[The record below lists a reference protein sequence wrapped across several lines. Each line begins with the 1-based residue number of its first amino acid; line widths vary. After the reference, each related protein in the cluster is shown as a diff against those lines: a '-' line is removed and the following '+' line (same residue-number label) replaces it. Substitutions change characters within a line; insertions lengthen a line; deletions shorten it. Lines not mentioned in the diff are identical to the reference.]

1 MSEIREMIREL
12 CPDGVEFKKLGD
24 ICNINRGV
32 RVVRKELS
40 EQGTY
45 PVYQNS
51 LTPLGYYDKS
61 NYPAETTFIISAGA
75 AGQIGFSNVDFW
87 AADDCIC
94 LGCPEGL
101 SSRYLYHLL
110 LHHNNY
116 FLSRVRKASVPR
128 LSRLAI
134 ENFEIPVPPMAVQRK
149 IVEILD
155 NFSNLTAELE
165 AELEERKR
173 QYEYYRNLLLTFN
186 PVANGAVTGG
196 EHQINDATENGGG
209 KLT

>member
-1 MSEIREMIREL
+1 MSSGIWNL
-12 CPDGVEFKKLGD
+12 GVFSRRCTGESLPRRVDFIHRLEFG
-24 ICNINRGV
+24 
-32 RVVRKELS
+32 ELS
-40 EQGTY
+40 GHR
-45 PVYQNS
+45 VLIKRS
-51 LTPLGYYDKS
+51 
-61 NYPAETTFIISAGA
+61 
-75 AGQIGFSNVDFW
+75 
-87 AADDCIC
+87 ADDCIC

-196 EHQINDATENGGG
+196 DQQIGDGFTPP
-209 KLT
+209 LSR